1 MLWLRDR
8 EFPARLSHV
17 KPQAQSPFE
26 PEKQLPFGP
35 PPIAVG
41 SYFPLVQAWLEKR
54 KTKRE
59 TKSKVEAARA
69 FNLKYTSLLVLTVGI
84 V

>member
-8 EFPARLSHV
+8 EFLARLSHV

-26 PEKQLPFGP
+26 PGKQLPLGLP
-35 PPIAVG
+35 PFAVG

-54 KTKRE
+54 KSKRE
-59 TKSKVEAARA
+59 TKSKVEAA
-69 FNLKYTSLLVLTVGI
+69 
-84 V
+84 